1 MIISTYNANR
11 EREQTHTYTNHKHA
25 REKQVF
31 GRELCLRKKKESSSS
46 RKRENA
52 IESFERKANTK
63 HPTRFYFMTIDRS
76 NRRRKMQNFTAKR
89 VVISIFYQ
97 LTQQD
102 YLKTLILTHVHTH
115 SPSGKKKKKVKTSKQ
130 ASKRE
135 EIIDKQKEM

>member
-1 MIISTYNANR
+1 ML
-11 EREQTHTYTNHKHA
+11 EE
-25 REKQVF
+25 
-31 GRELCLRKKKESSSS
+31 KKESSSS

-130 ASKRE
+130 VNGKKLLISKKRCKE
-135 EIIDKQKEM
+135 GKQKKQNQHSVETSIEDSFMDFNVSFRS